1 MDIVSLKIFVEY
13 WATSMTEQFNSIYFV
28 FGRSKGGINPQDI
41 EHVNI

>member
-1 MDIVSLKIFVEY
+1 MVGLRTVILFCRIVCD
-13 WATSMTEQFNSIYFV
+13 EQFSSVYFV